1 MHKLLQP
8 DSLQAAASLITTEV
22 VFYKRKLQTKC
33 RALDWQHKVTAQ
45 TLQQRRKLPVA
56 NYPRKYSMHSY
67 CSPKFSMK
75 LEAQVAYR
83 VAVKVK
89 YYTSLIALD
98 IFTSSC
104 SPSLDLENN
113 STPASKKIKYREEEM
128 LVDTAARRMSK
139 SESFQLVYTPP
150 TN

>member
-1 MHKLLQP
+1 
-8 DSLQAAASLITTEV
+8 
-22 VFYKRKLQTKC
+22 
-33 RALDWQHKVTAQ
+33 
-45 TLQQRRKLPVA
+45 
-56 NYPRKYSMHSY
+56 
-67 CSPKFSMK
+67 MK